1 MTVWT
6 VPGRV
11 ARIID
16 GDTLVIDLD
25 QGWHTWRIGEHVR
38 LAGLNCP
45 ELSTPEGVLAKAFT
59 AELIPVGALVTVV
72 SHSLDKYGRVL
83 GQVVFANGRILNDE
97 ILKAGYAVPMAR

>member
-1 MTVWT
+1 MTAWT

-11 ARIID
+11 SRIID

-38 LAGLNCP
+38 LVGINCP
-45 ELSTPEGVLAKAFT
+45 ELRTPDGPMARSFTASLTPE
-59 AELIPVGALVTVV
+59 GALVTVV

-83 GQVVFANGRILNDE
+83 GQVVLADGRVLNDE
-97 ILKAGYAVPMAR
+97 LLKAGFAVPMAG